1 MFFVSCSHPTGQT
14 ANISTTSKGFTTV
27 RKNRTGNPKHPNT
40 QARKKTKNTNSEI
53 VCLMLGFELELELES
68 NSFPF
73 TFLAGSLYYPLR
85 TNETALVSPKNENRE
100 VIFEYAPFYRI
111 S

>member
-68 NSFPF
+68 NSFYLSGRKF
-73 TFLAGSLYYPLR
+73 ILSL
-85 TNETALVSPKNENRE
+85 KNERNCPGVPQKRK
-100 VIFEYAPFYRI
+100 P
-111 S
+111 